1 MMGSNWSVAGP
12 ATFEIIATLPTARYG
27 GGECRLYGEQF
38 AKRHDGSRCLAELR
52 PLMTFNCEG
61 RLRRTLSGTK
71 VLIGLPEIS

>member
-1 MMGSNWSVAGP
+1 MTLDAK
-12 ATFEIIATLPTARYG
+12 TIIAMEYARDIE
-27 GGECRLYGEQF
+27 GEHEMGLLIIGEQF